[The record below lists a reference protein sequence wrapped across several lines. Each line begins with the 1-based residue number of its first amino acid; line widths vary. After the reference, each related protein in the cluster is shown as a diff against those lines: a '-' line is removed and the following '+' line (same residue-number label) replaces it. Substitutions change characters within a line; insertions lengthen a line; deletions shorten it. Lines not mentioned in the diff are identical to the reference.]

1 MDTRNHEHYKD
12 KTAHD
17 AIKAADKP
25 PNAVRETVENMRREA
40 NKRDD
45 SIGKVSPDPVLRYAS
60 GDKRAEEARKNDR
73 RKARED

>member
-25 PNAVRETVENMRREA
+25 PDSVTR
-40 NKRDD
+40 KRARFID
-45 SIGKVSPDPVLRYAS
+45 SERGDSGGKVSPDPVL
-60 GDKRAEEARKNDR
+60 
-73 RKARED
+73 